1 MQPIAQDS
9 ANFAELRE
17 KQCIY
22 VDKTERLYRLVQ
34 GMALGAKLFFLSR
47 PRRFGK
53 TLLLSTLKCLFQGR
67 RDLFKGLAIDAL
79 DYDWQ
84 PHPVLHFDFATLA
97 IDAVATFER
106 GFVERVTQSLNA
118 AGLDYN
124 PAMTPGGNFATAIR
138 TLAKEA
144 GRPVVILIDEYDSPV
159 SHALDDIPKANAIRD
174 RLSAFYGEIK
184 NNAADIRFMLM
195 TGLTKFTQLSVFSA
209 LNNLTDLTLDA
220 LAADLL
226 GYTERELD
234 ACFGDYLRAHAKAM
248 ALPDADYRAQLQWWY
263 NGYRF
268 SPDSET
274 KVYNP
279 VAIGRALARRK
290 PYFEPTWSETGHSS
304 ALMRYLAAHPLTARD
319 YERIPE
325 LTRNIFDTYDL
336 ANIRDLTFLYQ
347 AGYLTIKD
355 FNPIEGYTLGIPDED
370 VRQDLNQILVDQA
383 LQGDDTLGWNTIR
396 VALLK
401 HDFPAFFAGLKAFYA
416 RLTYGPKEGRVPEA
430 SYQRSLFILLTA
442 GGLRVVSE
450 DTQAQGRADLVAD
463 AFGRVFVFELK
474 LGGTAQDALA
484 QIRDRRYDLP
494 YLTSAQSIHRI
505 GLAFD
510 PETRQLVDAAA
521 EPAQP

>member
-1 MQPIAQDS
+1 MQPIAQDL

-22 VDKTERLYRLVQ
+22 VDKTEQLYRLVQ

-195 TGLTKFTQLSVFSA
+195 TGLTKFTQHSVFSA

-484 QIRDRRYDLP
+484 QIRDRRYNLP
-494 YLTSAQSIHRI
+494 YLTSAQSLHRI